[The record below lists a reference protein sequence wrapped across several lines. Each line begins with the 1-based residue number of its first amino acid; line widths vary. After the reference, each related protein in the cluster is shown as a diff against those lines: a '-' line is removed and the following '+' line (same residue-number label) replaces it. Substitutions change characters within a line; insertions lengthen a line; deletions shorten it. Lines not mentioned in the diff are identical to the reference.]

1 MQGDLLGSD
10 VLSRFAGK
18 RILVTGALGS
28 IGSAVVPRLRKA
40 GAVVVATDLES
51 YDYRLDVRDSSEVD
65 HWVKTTRPDLVFHL
79 AGAKHAPEGEL
90 NPFGVAQTNIT
101 GTRYVLEAAA
111 AVGAQV
117 VLASSCKACNP
128 ETAYGATKLI
138 AERMVLNAGGSVAR
152 FYNVAETSGNVFETW
167 RGLPVDDP
175 LPVTP
180 CTRFFITLERAVGLL
195 LAAASLPSG
204 RYCVNPGEARWMADV
219 AHELY
224 PGRAQL
230 MIEPRRGDRLHE
242 PRYGTNERASLLGSD
257 LEQVWSPHDP
267 VVEPALAVAA

>member
-1 MQGDLLGSD
+1 MIE
-10 VLSRFAGK
+10 RFAGK

-28 IGSAVVPRLRKA
+28 IGSAVVPQLRKA
-40 GAVVVATDLES
+40 GAVVVASDLDS
-51 YDYRLDVRDSSEVD
+51 FDHRLDVRDPSEVD

-101 GTRYVLEAAA
+101 GTRNVLEAAA
-111 AVGAQV
+111 MVGARV

-152 FYNVAETSGNVFETW
+152 FYNVPETSGNVFETW

-180 CTRFFITLERAVGLL
+180 CTRFFNTLEQAIGLL

-204 RYCVNPGEARWMADV
+204 RYCVDPGEARWMADV

-224 PGRAQL
+224 PGRAQR
-230 MIEPRRGDRLHE
+230 MIDPRRGDRLYE
-242 PRYGTNERASLLGSD
+242 PRYGTNEQATELGD
-257 LEQVWSPHDP
+257 GFEQVWSPHDP
-267 VVEPALAVAA
+267 VVEPALALAA